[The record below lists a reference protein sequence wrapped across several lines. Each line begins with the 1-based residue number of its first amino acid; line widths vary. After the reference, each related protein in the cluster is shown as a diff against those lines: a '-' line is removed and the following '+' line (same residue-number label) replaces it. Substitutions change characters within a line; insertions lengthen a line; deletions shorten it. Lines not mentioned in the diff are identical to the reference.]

1 MANIDNN
8 PTKPSVAIFFPVYS
22 DESTVKTVAM
32 KSLDVLSEIASEK
45 KVIIVDDGSP
55 DRSGEIAD
63 QLAAEYP
70 DVLAVHHEQ
79 NQGYGAAL
87 KTGFQHAMEYDWICF
102 LDGDDQY
109 DANDLVHMSKLFSH
123 YDLIITFRYSKIYGT
138 SRLFISY
145 MYNLILR
152 LLFKSPFR
160 DHSCG
165 LKAIRSEVIGDI
177 TVTANSPFV
186 GAEIIIKS
194 MVRGYPIGEV
204 GIKTYPRRF
213 GQSHSTSFRNIIS
226 SIRDMLRVYKEI
238 FKQYEI

>member
-1 MANIDNN
+1 MFN
-8 PTKPSVAIFFPVYS
+8 T
-22 DESTVKTVAM
+22 
-32 KSLDVLSEIASEK
+32 L
-45 KVIIVDDGSP
+45 
-55 DRSGEIAD
+55 
-63 QLAAEYP
+63 
-70 DVLAVHHEQ
+70 
-79 NQGYGAAL
+79 
-87 KTGFQHAMEYDWICF
+87 
-102 LDGDDQY
+102 
-109 DANDLVHMSKLFSH
+109 HMSKLFDH

-165 LKAIRSEVIGDI
+165 LKAIRSDVIRDI

-213 GQSHSTSFRNIIS
+213 GQSNSTSIRNIIF

-238 FKQYEI
+238 FKQYEV

>member
-1 MANIDNN
+1 MTDIDKKIK
-8 PTKPSVAIFFPVYS
+8 KPSVAIFFPVYS
-22 DESTVKTVAM
+22 DESTVQTVAM
-32 KSLDVLSEIASEK
+32 KSLNVLSEIASEG

-55 DRSGEIAD
+55 DRSGDIAD
-63 QLAAEYP
+63 QIAAEFP
-70 DVLAVHHEQ
+70 DVLAVHHEK
-79 NQGYGAAL
+79 NKGYGAAL
-87 KTGFQHAMEYDWICF
+87 KTGFQQAIGYDWICF

-109 DANDLVHMSKLFSH
+109 DANDLLHMSKLFDH

-165 LKAIRSEVIGDI
+165 LKAIRSEVINDI
-177 TVTANSPFV
+177 TITASSPFV

-213 GQSHSTSFRNIIS
+213 GQSHSTSMKNIIF

-238 FKQYEI
+238 FKQYEV

>member
-1 MANIDNN
+1 MN
-8 PTKPSVAIFFPVYS
+8 KPSVAIFFPVYS
-22 DESTVKTVAM
+22 DESTVRTVAT
-32 KSLDVLSEIASEK
+32 KSLKVLSDIASRQ

-63 QLAAEYP
+63 EIAAEYP
-70 DVLAVHHEQ
+70 DVLAVHHDR
-79 NQGYGAAL
+79 NLGYGAAL
-87 KTGFQHAMEYDWICF
+87 ITGFKYAIDYDWICF

-109 DANDLVHMSKLFSH
+109 DVNDLYHMSKLFDH

-138 SRLFISY
+138 TRLFISFI
-145 MYNLILR
+145 YNLALR
-152 LLFKSPFR
+152 LLFKSPYR

-165 LKAIRSEVIGDI
+165 LKAIRSNIINDI

-204 GIKTYPRRF
+204 GIKTYPRKF
-213 GQSHSTSFRNIIS
+213 GSSHSTSFKNIIS
-226 SIRDMLRVYKEI
+226 SIRDMFRVYKEI

>member
-1 MANIDNN
+1 LKDA
-8 PTKPSVAIFFPVYS
+8 TAKPSVAIFYPVYF
-22 DESTVKTVAM
+22 DEATVRTVAM
-32 KSLDVLSEIASEK
+32 KSLKVLSDIASRY
-45 KVIIVDDGSP
+45 KVIIVDDKSP

-63 QLAAEYP
+63 EIAAEYP
-70 DVLAVHHEQ
+70 EVLAVHHEK
-79 NQGYGAAL
+79 NLGYGAAL
-87 KTGFQHAMEYDWICF
+87 KTGFKYAIDYDWICF

-109 DANDLVHMSKLFSH
+109 DANDLYHLAKLFDN

-138 SRLFISY
+138 TRLFVSY
-145 MYNLILR
+145 VYNVILR

-165 LKAIRSEVIGDI
+165 LKAIRSHIINDI
-177 TVTANSPFV
+177 TLTSNSTFI

-213 GQSHSTSFRNIIS
+213 GESHTTSIRSIVS
-226 SIRDMLRVYKEI
+226 SIRDLCRVYREI
-238 FKQYEI
+238 FKQYQI